1 MRDTQIGTRWGVTVM
16 AIWRGHHAI
25 LSPPPEQTISAGD
38 YLLVLGRENR
48 VKPLVD
54 LGLKLGRENG
64 ATPQHEYA
72 VDLTEVV
79 VTPRANVIGKS
90 LTDLRFRNKY
100 GLTTVAL
107 WREGRSY
114 RTDVGKFPLQVGD
127 ALLMV
132 GTPQNIKQLAHERD
146 YMVMQSSHAV
156 SRRCRRKLR
165 SRW

>member
-1 MRDTQIGTRWGVTVM
+1 M
-16 AIWRGHHAI
+16 
-25 LSPPPEQTISAGD
+25 
-38 YLLVLGRENR
+38 
-48 VKPLVD
+48 
-54 LGLKLGRENG
+54 
-64 ATPQHEYA
+64 
-72 VDLTEVV
+72 TEVV

-156 SRRCRRKLR
+156 KPPLPQKAPFALVILAAVLVLAIFSIIPIAGRCWRA
-165 SRW
+165 RWRWR